1 VQASNVVGFL
11 DNGSDKT
18 IVIGAHY
25 DHLGKGDQ
33 GSSLEANSVGNIHNG
48 ADDNASGTA
57 GLIEMAKFYAKNN
70 IKEKHNFLFIGFSG
84 EELGLIGS
92 KYYADNATVDLKS
105 VNCMINMDMIG
116 RYRDD
121 KGLTIGGWGTSSFWG
136 KNIPQL
142 AINQGVKYNVDSA
155 GVGPSDHTS
164 FYLKNLPV
172 LFFFTGA
179 HQEYHKPSDDANLI
193 NAEGEVKI
201 LELAKSLIEKIEIAP
216 KLDFIQVANNPHA
229 GNARSSFKVTM
240 GIIPDYAYDKG
251 GVRIDGVSKGRP
263 AEIAGIQA
271 GDVIMKLGENSTTDV
286 QEYMK
291 ALGKFEKGQTIDA
304 EIKRGAEKLILKITF

>member
-1 VQASNVVGFL
+1 MIFSLSTKFQSMKKICYLSALGILFLAGQLSAQTSNGIKKHIDYLASDKLEGRGTGTEGGKAAAKYIEKQFKKIGLKPYGDKGTYLQEFPAKKGLPPNISYVQATNVVGFL
-11 DNGSDKT
+11 DNGSEKT

-70 IKEKHNFLFIGFSG
+70 GKEKHNFLFIGFSG

-142 AINQGVKYNVDSA
+142 ALKQGVKYNVDSA

-179 HQEYHKPSDDANLI
+179 HQEYHKPNDPQSYL
-193 NAEGEVKI
+193 
-201 LELAKSLIEKIEIAP
+201 S
-216 KLDFIQVANNPHA
+216 
-229 GNARSSFKVTM
+229 
-240 GIIPDYAYDKG
+240 
-251 GVRIDGVSKGRP
+251 
-263 AEIAGIQA
+263 
-271 GDVIMKLGENSTTDV
+271 
-286 QEYMK
+286 
-291 ALGKFEKGQTIDA
+291 
-304 EIKRGAEKLILKITF
+304 

>member
-1 VQASNVVGFL
+1 MPPNISYVQATNVVGFL

-92 KYYADNATVDLKS
+92 KYYADNATIDLKS

-142 AINQGVKYNVDSA
+142 AMNQGVKYNVDSA
-155 GVGPSDHTS
+155 GVGPSDFILS
-164 FYLKNLPV
+164 
-172 LFFFTGA
+172 
-179 HQEYHKPSDDANLI
+179 QKPSCIVFLY
-193 NAEGEVKI
+193 G
-201 LELAKSLIEKIEIAP
+201 
-216 KLDFIQVANNPHA
+216 
-229 GNARSSFKVTM
+229 SSPRV
-240 GIIPDYAYDKG
+240 P
-251 GVRIDGVSKGRP
+251 
-263 AEIAGIQA
+263 
-271 GDVIMKLGENSTTDV
+271 
-286 QEYMK
+286 
-291 ALGKFEKGQTIDA
+291 QT
-304 EIKRGAEKLILKITF
+304 KR